1 MMAMLA
7 FLFIAGLSAAQD
19 AASDQSAS
27 SSAVE
32 DAVSP
37 ASASDQ
43 VVSSAGNTT
52 SEVAVSEAATS
63 KSAKNKS
70 AGGEAAAETS
80 SENAGLAKLQYI
92 WSITGIEDDQITMVL
107 NQNGTELY
115 GQAKYEPE
123 DSNPWNAVVSGSVN
137 GNNVSLVMTTE
148 GKKVVSTKMDG
159 TFADEVINGKFFQ
172 TQGGRITKR
181 GDFSA
186 QWINPTISDYTPA
199 EVKDESAISGSKS
212 TTSDFKAGE
221 ASEETS
227 ITHGS
232 SDESSDQTSS
242 SSQDSN
248 SESSTSSSS
257 SSKKTKYVD
266 VHEWKDKIG
275 PGGDLSMVPPGMG
288 GAAGV

>member
-1 MMAMLA
+1 MVAMLA

-27 SSAVE
+27 PSAVE
-32 DAVSP
+32 DAASP

-52 SEVAVSEAATS
+52 STTSEAATS
-63 KSAKNKS
+63 KLAENES
-70 AGGEAAAETS
+70 AGGETAAETS
-80 SENAGLAKLQYI
+80 SEKAGLAKLQYI
-92 WSITGIEDDQITMVL
+92 WSITGIEDDLITMVL
-107 NQNGTELY
+107 NQDGTELY

-123 DSNPWNAVVSGSVN
+123 DSNPWNAIVSGSVD
-137 GNNVSLVMTTE
+137 GNNISLVMTTK

-159 TFADEVINGKFFQ
+159 TFANEVINGKFFQ

-181 GDFSA
+181 GNFSA
-186 QWINPTISDYTPA
+186 QWINPTISDYAPA
-199 EVKDESAISGSKS
+199 EVKDEAATSGSKS

-227 ITHGS
+227 ITQGPS
-232 SDESSDQTSS
+232 GESSDQTSS
-242 SSQDSN
+242 SSQASTN
-248 SESSTSSSS
+248 GSTSSSS

-266 VHEWKDKIG
+266 VHEWTDKIG

>member
-52 SEVAVSEAATS
+52 SEVAISEAATS

-186 QWINPTISDYTPA
+186 QWINPIISDYTPA

>member
-1 MMAMLA
+1 
-7 FLFIAGLSAAQD
+7 
-19 AASDQSAS
+19 
-27 SSAVE
+27 VE
-32 DAVSP
+32 DATSP

-43 VVSSAGNTT
+43 VVSSAGNNTT
-52 SEVAVSEAATS
+52 SEIAISEAATS
-63 KSAKNKS
+63 KSAKNES

-123 DSNPWNAVVSGSVN
+123 DSNPWNAIVSGSVN

-159 TFADEVINGKFFQ
+159 TFAEEVINGKFFQ

-199 EVKDESAISGSKS
+199 EVKDESAIPGSKS
-212 TTSDFKAGE
+212 TTSGFKAGE

-227 ITHGS
+227 IIQGS

>member
-32 DAVSP
+32 DATSP

-43 VVSSAGNTT
+43 VVSSAGNNTT
-52 SEVAVSEAATS
+52 SEAATS
-63 KSAKNKS
+63 KSAKNGS
-70 AGGEAAAETS
+70 AGDEATAETS
-80 SENAGLAKLQYI
+80 PEKAGLAKLQYI
-92 WSITGIEDDQITMVL
+92 WSITGVEDDQITMAL

-123 DSNPWNAVVSGSVN
+123 ESNPWNAVVSGSVD
-137 GNNVSLVMTTE
+137 GNNISLVMTTE
-148 GKKVVSTKMDG
+148 GRKVVSIKMDG

-181 GDFSA
+181 GNFSA

-227 ITHGS
+227 IAQGS

-242 SSQDSN
+242 SSQASTG
-248 SESSTSSSS
+248 ESSTPSSS